1 MSWRLGGLNQDNAK
15 AAEQFFVI
23 DNRLLQITLVLR
35 DKNKIMMIS
44 VSEAL
49 ERILESVD
57 KLPPKTIPIE
67 SALGN
72 ILAVPVYAD
81 RDFPAFDNSSMDGI
95 AVIAEDSQSA
105 RQDSPVKLKL
115 SGSVP
120 AGHSLDQEV
129 GHDQAV
135 QIMTGAPLPPGADA
149 VIPVENTS
157 LDFSKPVTDDY
168 AFVYQ
173 PAKEGD
179 NIRKQGEFY
188 KKGDQ
193 LVSAGHCLRP
203 QDIALLAT
211 IGKPEISVI
220 RTPRVGVLST
230 GDELVPPGE
239 PLSPGKI
246 RDSNSYMLAA
256 LLEQAGM
263 EVIHTGIIPDE
274 REKIIEALDLLVRG
288 KINLILTSGGVSMG
302 AYDLVRQVLESEGD
316 LKLWKVNMR
325 PGKPLAFG
333 DYRGAPFIGL
343 PGNPVSAFVGFHVF
357 VYPTLRKMK
366 GLPAEEVRV
375 EKAVLLED
383 VRSDGRES
391 YIPAHLEKRGEA
403 WVVQPAANQSSGN
416 LYALVPGNS
425 LIIVPVGVK
434 FLNKDQIV
442 SVRRLK

>member
-1 MSWRLGGLNQDNAK
+1 
-15 AAEQFFVI
+15 
-23 DNRLLQITLVLR
+23 
-35 DKNKIMMIS
+35 MMIS
-44 VSEAL
+44 VTEAL

-57 KLPPKTIPIE
+57 KLSPKTILIE
-67 SALGN
+67 TALGN
-72 ILAVPVYAD
+72 VLAAPVFAD

-95 AVIAEDSQSA
+95 AVIAGDSHTASHEA
-105 RQDSPVKLKL
+105 PVKLAL
-115 SGSVP
+115 SGSIP
-120 AGHSLDQEV
+120 AGDYLNQEV
-129 GHDQAV
+129 GHNQAV

-157 LDFSKPVTDDY
+157 LDFSRPVTED
-168 AFVYQ
+168 FVLVYQ

-179 NIRKQGEFY
+179 NIRMQGEFY
-188 KKGDQ
+188 KKGEQ
-193 LVSAGHCLRP
+193 LIPAGHCLRP

-211 IGKPEISVI
+211 IGKPEISVV
-220 RTPRVGVLST
+220 RTPRVGVLTT

-239 PLSPGKI
+239 PLAPGKI

-256 LLEQAGM
+256 LLKQAGM
-263 EVIHTGIIPDE
+263 EVIHTGIVSDE
-274 REKIIEALDLLVRG
+274 REKIIEALNLLVRG
-288 KINLILTSGGVSMG
+288 QINLILTSGGVSMG
-302 AYDLVRQVLESEGD
+302 AYDLIRQVLESEGE

-333 DYRGAPFIGL
+333 DYRGTPFIGL
-343 PGNPVSAFVGFHVF
+343 PGNPVSAFVGFQVF

-366 GLPAEEVRV
+366 GLPAEEIRV
-375 EKAVLLED
+375 EEAVLLED
-383 VRSDGRES
+383 MRSDGRES
-391 YIPAHLEKRGEA
+391 YIPAHLEKHGET

-442 SVRRLK
+442 NVRRLD